1 MAQNQFLTYVGNV
14 KQLLTAI
21 ASSAGAGDANKI
33 ISTDGSGRI
42 DGTLMPVGIGADI
55 QTVLASE
62 ALSAGDFVNVFDNA
76 GTPNVRK
83 ADADN
88 NRPVNGFVLSAV
100 LSAAN
105 ATVYRSGSNTA
116 LTGLVAGTYYYLG
129 ATAGAVSTS
138 VPALSGNN
146 LVQGLGYAVSTTA
159 IAFQPTQPIV
169 AV

>member
-1 MAQNQFLTYVGNV
+1 MSNKFLTYVGNV
-14 KQLLTAI
+14 KQLFTAI
-21 ASSAGAGDANKI
+21 ASSAGVADALKI
-33 ISTDGSGRI
+33 VSTDSSGRL
-42 DGTLMPVGIGADI
+42 DSTLMPVGVAADT
-55 QTVLASE
+55 QTVVASE
-62 ALSAGDFVNVFDNA
+62 ALSGGDFVNVFDNA

-88 NRPVNGFVLSAV
+88 NRPASGFVLSAV
-100 LSAAN
+100 ASAAN

-116 LTGLVAGTYYYLG
+116 LTGLTAGTYYYLG
-129 ATAGAVSTS
+129 VTAGAVSTG

-146 LVQGLGYAVSTTA
+146 LVQGLGYAVSATA